1 MFEILFV
8 NFSHQ
13 TKKQEH
19 VSYILEK
26 KRGDLMNKS
35 VLTILISSLFLL
47 ASCGNDNPASADNES
62 SSSEVTR
69 SSSSSTEQVNSSSAI
84 NNENISSSQIDE
96 KYSSSSS
103 DVSAESSS
111 GGTVSTLPANYNA
124 ETGALTDSRNGKVYK
139 TAKIGNQ
146 IWMAENLN
154 FDIGDRPSA
163 CLNWASPCDERYDYY
178 GKTQDCP
185 KKSTEND
192 CDMYGR
198 LYSQAGFLLK
208 FDNPEVYQKHPP
220 VTESMRPF
228 QGICP
233 DGWHIPDLDE
243 WQTLFNNSPLNDLLS
258 EDAGGTNASGFNAL
272 ILGYAANE
280 SNKNYQSGE
289 DYNDEMTVFAS
300 VEEDYDGNILGVMFI
315 KTRVKTYTV
324 PPYNHIP
331 VRCLMN

>member
-1 MFEILFV
+1 
-8 NFSHQ
+8 
-13 TKKQEH
+13 
-19 VSYILEK
+19 
-26 KRGDLMNKS
+26 MNRHAYAIS
-35 VLTILISSLFLL
+35 IIALGLLT
-47 ASCGNDNPASADNES
+47 SCGNSNPSSASENS
-62 SSSEVTR
+62 SSSENNSQH
-69 SSSSSTEQVNSSSAI
+69 SSSSLVENISSANDNIQSSSSMPSEISSSTLSGISSSTEPSPKSSATSG
-84 NNENISSSQIDE
+84 NN
-96 KYSSSSS
+96 YP
-103 DVSAESSS
+103 
-111 GGTVSTLPANYNA
+111 TNYNA
-124 ETGALTDSRNGKVYK
+124 ETGTLTDSRNGKVYK

-154 FDIGDRPSA
+154 IDIGDRPSA

-324 PPYNHIP
+324 PSYNHIP